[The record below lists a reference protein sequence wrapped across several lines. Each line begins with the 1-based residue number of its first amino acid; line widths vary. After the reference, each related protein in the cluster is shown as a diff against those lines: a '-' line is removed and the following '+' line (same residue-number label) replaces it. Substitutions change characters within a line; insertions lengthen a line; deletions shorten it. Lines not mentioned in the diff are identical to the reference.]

1 VTLVLLD
8 FLVRKVIVEEKV
20 NQVQKVCGRIDSIFL
35 ILMNVCFIGEPG
47 RSIPGPPGID
57 GYPGQS
63 GLPGTKGKS
72 IYDK

>member
-1 VTLVLLD
+1 M
-8 FLVRKVIVEEKV
+8 